1 MSYSRQR
8 EIGRGGVG
16 QRRDRKSRIH
26 VGVSE
31 GYDHRRF
38 GDGHAGVPA
47 KCHLRHR
54 DHWFPDVEAF
64 DAVAELAY
72 PAGYF
77 QAWYKRGLRQ
87 AGPICHVTAAQQD
100 VD

>member
-1 MSYSRQR
+1 
-8 EIGRGGVG
+8 
-16 QRRDRKSRIH
+16 
-26 VGVSE
+26 
-31 GYDHRRF
+31 
-38 GDGHAGVPA
+38 
-47 KCHLRHR
+47 
-54 DHWFPDVEAF
+54 VEAF